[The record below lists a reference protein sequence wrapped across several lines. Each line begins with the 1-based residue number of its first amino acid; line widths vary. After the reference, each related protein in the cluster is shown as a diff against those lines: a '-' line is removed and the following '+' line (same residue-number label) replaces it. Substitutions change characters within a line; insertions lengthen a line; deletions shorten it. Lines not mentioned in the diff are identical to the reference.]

1 MLSLNYF
8 SGSLSSTSLAMLL
21 LCLLVS
27 AIGFW
32 RHVYFISIGYGYS
45 IAAMGVVALVL
56 TGSQASLVSW
66 MECLL
71 LIAYGARLGT
81 YLVIRETRPAY
92 RASQKADADR
102 PARMGLGL
110 KSVIWVTVSVLY
122 VCMFMPAL
130 ARTLADQQGIPD
142 PLGGLSI
149 LGIATMAL
157 GLVIEVVADAQKNAA
172 KKKDPRRFCDTGLYR
187 FCRYPNYFGEM
198 LVWTGNLIAGASLLD
213 NWLAWLL
220 AALGYISIILIMLGA
235 GRRLEAK
242 QAARY
247 GEMPEFRDYVARTP
261 VLLPFLPLYTL
272 RNIRLYLG

>member
-1 MLSLNYF
+1 
-8 SGSLSSTSLAMLL
+8 MLL

-56 TGSQASLVSW
+56 TGSQTSLVSW

-130 ARTLADQQGIPD
+130 ARTLADQRGISD
-142 PLGGLSI
+142 ALGGLSI
-149 LGIATMAL
+149 LGIAIMAL
-157 GLVIEVVADAQKNAA
+157 GLVIEVVADVQKTAA
-172 KKKDPRRFCDTGLYR
+172 KKKDPQRFCDTGLYR

-213 NWLAWLL
+213 NWLPWLL
-220 AALGYISIILIMLGA
+220 AALGYISIILIMLGS
-235 GRRLEAK
+235 GRRFEAK

-247 GEMPEFRDYVARTP
+247 GDIPEFRSYVARTP
-261 VLLPFLPLYTL
+261 VLLPFVPIHTL
-272 RNIRLYLG
+272 QNIRLYLG

>member
-1 MLSLNYF
+1 
-8 SGSLSSTSLAMLL
+8 MLL

-45 IAAMGVVALVL
+45 IASMGIAALVL
-56 TGSQASLVSW
+56 TGAQTSLVSW

-71 LIAYGARLGT
+71 LIAYGTRLGT

-92 RASQKADADR
+92 RASQKVDADR

-130 ARTLADQQGIPD
+130 ARTLADQRGISD
-142 PLGGLSI
+142 AFGGLSI
-149 LGIATMAL
+149 LGIAIMAL
-157 GLVIEVVADAQKNAA
+157 GLVIEVVADVQKTAA
-172 KKKDPRRFCDTGLYR
+172 KKKDPQRFCDAGLYR

-220 AALGYISIILIMLGA
+220 AALGYISIILIMLGS

-247 GEMPEFRDYVARTP
+247 GDIPEIRSYVARTP
-261 VLLPFLPLYTL
+261 VLLPFVPIHTL
-272 RNIRLYLG
+272 QNIRLYLG